1 MTEAQIE
8 VLFQQLLGL
17 GCRPPKALES
27 AQGMAF
33 AVKTWAEVLA
43 DIDPRSMQG
52 AVMRYARS
60 RESRFWPTPGVLVE
74 LIQDLQQAPDDQAG
88 EQWGRLLRLA
98 SARGRSNP
106 PGERWRLHDDP
117 DIDAKMT
124 AGLEAVGGWI
134 ALCNSTAS
142 QHTAHRAAF
151 RQAYEAKTKAQQT
164 QQERKAIGALIE
176 RRLGRL
182 IDKGKKP

>member
-43 DIDPRSMQG
+43 DIEPRSMQG

-74 LIQDLQQAPDDQAG
+74 LIQDLQQLPEDQAG

-98 SARGRSNP
+98 SARGRYNP

-117 DIDAKMT
+117 AIDAKMA

-134 ALCNSTAS
+134 ALCMSTTA

-151 RQAYEAKTKAQQT
+151 RQAYEAKTKSQQT
-164 QQERKAIGALIE
+164 QQERQAISGLIE
-176 RRLGRL
+176 RKLSRL
-182 IDKGKKP
+182 IDKKREP